1 MHSEEDELDI
11 DQYLNDIDV
20 DDINYHEKKL
30 SGQIDNGDDFLN
42 FLNKNE
48 IQGEI
53 NKLKSKIKT
62 QTTYNSDEQAK
73 VNNDFFEGI
82 KDILSSDGY
91 SSDEDKDENANSS
104 CEYDDKINDISNQD
118 NQTTHENSHL
128 KSENKSDLKNSN
140 KIDLEFEDQI

>member
-1 MHSEEDELDI
+1 LHSEEDELDI

-20 DDINYHEKKL
+20 DDINYDEKKL

-62 QTTYNSDEQAK
+62 QTT
-73 VNNDFFEGI
+73 
-82 KDILSSDGY
+82 
-91 SSDEDKDENANSS
+91 
-104 CEYDDKINDISNQD
+104 
-118 NQTTHENSHL
+118 
-128 KSENKSDLKNSN
+128 
-140 KIDLEFEDQI
+140 